1 MPFPKIGARLLAG
14 FWLVAV
20 PLPAV
25 LPQQASAGPV
35 DAVKQVQTTGLVRA
49 VDPASH
55 RVLITHE
62 PVRELGLPAMTTSFR
77 VHASLP
83 LVTLRPGQRVLFT
96 LDEKHI
102 ITALDVQPEPAAI
115 PLSPE
120 P

>member
-1 MPFPKIGARLLAG
+1 MPFPKLGARMLAG
-14 FWLVAV
+14 FWLVAA
-20 PLPAV
+20 PLPGV
-25 LPQQASAGPV
+25 LPLQASAGPV
-35 DAVKQVQTTGLVRA
+35 DAVKQVRATGIVRA
-49 VDPASH
+49 VDHASR
-55 RVLITHE
+55 RVIITHE

-77 VHASLP
+77 VHASLL

-102 ITALDVQPEPAAI
+102 ITALDVQLEPAAI